1 MNNLFQQYFKGD
13 RFVWFAVIVL
23 SFTGLVAVYS
33 STGTLAF
40 AKQGGQTEYYLIKH
54 GGFLVIGFV
63 LMYFFHKI
71 DFRYFSRISQWL
83 IWIAMILLVVT
94 IFAGNDINE
103 AKRTLTI
110 PFVGI
115 SFQTSDL
122 ARLSL
127 VMYIARYL
135 SKNQEKLEEWKPFL
149 WLVGVIGTTCILIMP
164 ENLST
169 SLVLFTTC
177 LVLLFIGNVRMK
189 HLLVLVGSF
198 VVVLSIGAMFL
209 LNAPD
214 NMLPGRAKTW
224 KVRFENFLG
233 GDDKDAYQTIQAKI
247 AIANGGITGRGP
259 GRSIQKN
266 TLPQA
271 YSDFIYAII
280 IEEYGLVGGIILI
293 AVYLLIL
300 FRALRMV
307 VRSPR
312 AFGALLAVG
321 LSFTLVFQSL
331 INMAVA
337 EALFPVT
344 GLTLP
349 LISMGGTSLIFTS
362 VSFGIILSVSR
373 STETEEDDESSPPA
387 NGAPFTQ
394 PKQDI
399 PQV

>member
-1 MNNLFQQYFKGD
+1 MSNLFQHYFKGD
-13 RFVWFAVIVL
+13 RFLWLAIIIL
-23 SFTGLVAVYS
+23 SVVGLMAVYS

-40 AKQGGQTEYYLIKH
+40 AKQGGRTEYYLFKQ
-54 GGFLVIGFV
+54 GSFMFLGFL
-63 LMYFFHKI
+63 LMYLIHRI
-71 DFRYFSRISQWL
+71 DYRYFSRISQWL
-83 IWIAMILLVVT
+83 IWIAMVLLVVT

-110 PFVGI
+110 PLVGI

-122 ARLSL
+122 ARLAL

-135 SKNQEKLEEWKPFL
+135 SKNQDKLDEWKPFW
-149 WLVGVIGTTCILIMP
+149 WLVAVIGVTCFLIMP

-169 SLVLFTTC
+169 SLVLFTTS

-189 HLLVLVGSF
+189 HLLVLVSSF
-198 VVVLSIGAMFL
+198 VALLSIGAIFL

-224 KVRFENFLG
+224 KVRFENFVG
-233 GDDKDAYQTIQAKI
+233 GDDQDAYQTIQAKI
-247 AIANGGITGRGP
+247 AIANGGIIGKGP
-259 GRSIQKN
+259 GKSIQKN

-280 IEEYGLVGGIILI
+280 IEEYGLIGGILLI
-293 AVYLLIL
+293 VVFLFIL
-300 FRALRMV
+300 FRSIRMV

-321 LSFTLVFQSL
+321 LCFTLVFQSL

-337 EALFPVT
+337 VALFPVT

-349 LISMGGTSLIFTS
+349 LISMGGTSIIFTG
-362 VSFGIILSVSR
+362 VAFGIILSVSR
-373 STETEEDDESSPPA
+373 TTEDDEDEVENSNAKFNTPI
-387 NGAPFTQ
+387 Q
-394 PKQDI
+394 PNADNA
-399 PQV
+399 